1 MIFGTEF
8 YLHLHLSQFL
18 SPDSDLNTGK
28 RQSEELFPSLGRVIF
43 LTDNQCRSAQ
53 PTVGDTI
60 SEQKGLGYIKMEAE
74 RAREKQAR
82 NEHSSVFSDSVPA
95 PGTLLQ
101 LLTAF
106 KNRPQSRS

>member
-18 SPDSDLNTGK
+18 SPDSDLDTGK